1 MGKPDFAQQ
10 VIEQA
15 QSAGLEA
22 LAYLQSQGV
31 DAAKE
36 GADALKKFTLDMSR
50 LTAKWATGQMSEL
63 DYGRACESY
72 ASALEFTLVAIT
84 KEQAKKALQELL
96 KRSLNFLGA
105 LAGTVLGAVK

>member
-1 MGKPDFAQQ
+1 MAKPDFAQQ

-22 LAYLQSQGV
+22 LAALKQQGI

-36 GADALKKFTLDMSR
+36 GAEALKKFTLDMSR
-50 LTAKWATGQMSEL
+50 ITSKWATGAMTEI

-72 ASALEFTLVAIT
+72 ASALEFTLAAIA
-84 KEQAKKALQELL
+84 KEQAKKALQDLL
-96 KRSLNFLGA
+96 QRSLSFLA
-105 LAGTVLGAVK
+105 AITGTVVASIK

>member
-1 MGKPDFAQQ
+1 MAKPDFAQQ

-22 LAYLQSQGV
+22 LAALKAQGI

-36 GADALKKFTLDMSR
+36 GAEALKKFTLDMSR
-50 LTAKWATGQMSEL
+50 ITARWATGQMSEL

-72 ASALEFTLVAIT
+72 ASALEFTLAAIA
-84 KEQAKKALQELL
+84 KEQARKALSELL
-96 KRSLNFLGA
+96 TRSLNFLAAITGSVMGG
-105 LAGTVLGAVK
+105 L

>member
-1 MGKPDFAQQ
+1 MAKPDFAQQ

-22 LAYLQSQGV
+22 LAALKAQGV

-36 GADALKKFTLDMSR
+36 GAEALKKFTLDMSR
-50 LTAKWATGQMSEL
+50 LTARWATDQMTAI

-72 ASALEFTLVAIT
+72 AVALEFTLAAIA
-84 KEQAKKALQELL
+84 KEQARKALHELL
-96 KRSLNFLGA
+96 SRSLSFLSAIVG
-105 LAGTVLGAVK
+105 GIVK